1 MQIKDL
7 SAGTAMAGSSLHS
20 LQPPFMAVESH
31 PISLLSLHSCG
42 AGKRSCLA
50 KVCGGG
56 EGGGGNVSCQQL
68 KPQENSSLLSVRNYA
83 IAISN

>member
-7 SAGTAMAGSSLHS
+7 SAGTATAGSSLHP

-31 PISLLSLHSCG
+31 PISLLSLRSCG

-50 KVCGGG
+50 KVCVGG
-56 EGGGGNVSCQQL
+56 ECF
-68 KPQENSSLLSVRNYA
+68 LSA
-83 IAISN
+83 IKATRKFFFALS